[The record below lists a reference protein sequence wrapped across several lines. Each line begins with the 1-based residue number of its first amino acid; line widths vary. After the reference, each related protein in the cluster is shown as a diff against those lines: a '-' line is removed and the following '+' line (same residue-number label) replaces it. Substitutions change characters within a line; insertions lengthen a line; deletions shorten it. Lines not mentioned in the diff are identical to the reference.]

1 MEKKLM
7 NKGTG
12 KRKRVVLIIIG
23 TLVFLALIFPFVL
36 NMYLKNKLPQLVNE
50 KTPYQISLEDFNLS
64 IFKGDISAHSISI
77 KTKETKDPS
86 VTQINGNVKSL
97 RIENFGIWN
106 AIFNTSYH
114 IKNIQLI
121 DPNLKVVLGK
131 PKEKKDSS
139 PKKMNFGVEN
149 ILVTNGNI
157 SVKDKNKKDL
167 ITGKNVNI
175 NLTDIK
181 QSQNA
186 SKLPVEFKDFK
197 INAHDVLIT
206 VNDFYQI
213 YATTIDA
220 KNKQL
225 HISGFHLKPIESP
238 ALYNAKNVFDLKIN
252 QLAADN
258 FTVNHDSLIIE
269 NAKFVKP
276 QLIVT
281 STNKKEVKENPK
293 EVNLKI
299 GIKNLDF
306 GQGSVLVQHRDK
318 TKVASVD
325 NFHLNLKDIVF
336 DKKTVKEKI
345 PFAFSTHNIEFENIY
360 FKSNPL
366 QAVNI
371 KKITSN
377 DSNILLNDVEFK
389 ALGKST
395 TKDLLNIKTEKVEIL
410 NNTSKFVGQQ
420 LQLQLGKIN
429 VYRPAVEII
438 AATHKTKA
446 PKKSNNATPDLLA
459 HLGQLH
465 IIDGTFTQKK
475 EGHEKLK
482 VDNFNVQLNSV
493 TTNKD
498 ILKESIPFHVKNQLI
513 IASKIDVDAGKYYRL
528 KVDHIKNT
536 GKLTAVTNFAFL
548 PKYSRAQFNR
558 LIAVEEDLYT
568 IKAKSIMI
576 TDRNSVL
583 GAKTSIDLDHI
594 IFDGID
600 CNIYHDL
607 APPDDIGVR
616 YMFSKKLRDVK
627 IPLYINQI
635 DIKNSK
641 LSYEEVAEK
650 ANIPGKITFGDFN
663 AKIKD
668 LNSAKMKG
676 KPTLVKVDS
685 NFNFFG
691 DAPTDVHWQFDVA
704 NKNDDYAINGTIKNL
719 SVDNANLFVRPY
731 LNVSLDG
738 QIQYLKFDYKGDS
751 KKIGGNFYFK
761 YTDMHVNF
769 LNKNTGKEKKVLSAI
784 ANIFVKNDS
793 KGEPNHVEVD
803 VKRDPNKSFFNTLWQ
818 GIMEGLKKYL
828 I

>member
-1 MEKKLM
+1 M

-12 KRKRVVLIIIG
+12 KRKRVALIIIG
-23 TLVFLALIFPFVL
+23 ILVFLTLIFPFVL

-50 KTPYQISLEDFNLS
+50 KTPYQISLEDFNLN
-64 IFKGDISAHSISI
+64 IFRGDISAHSISI

-106 AIFNTSYH
+106 AVFNTSYH
-114 IKNIQLI
+114 IKNIQLL
-121 DPNLKVVLGK
+121 DPNVKVVLGK
-131 PKEKKDSS
+131 PKDKKDPSQ
-139 PKKMNFGVEN
+139 KKMNFGVEN

-175 NLTDIK
+175 NLTDIQ

-186 SKLPVEFKDFK
+186 SKLPVEFKEFK
-197 INAHDVLIT
+197 INAHNVLIT

-225 HISGFHLKPIESP
+225 HISEFHLKPIESP

-360 FKSNPL
+360 FKSDPL

-377 DSNILLNDVEFK
+377 DSNILLNDIEFK

-429 VYRPAVEII
+429 VYRPAIEII
-438 AATHKTKA
+438 AATHKTKV

-459 HLGQLH
+459 HLGELH

-513 IASKIDVDAGKYYRL
+513 TARKIDVDAGKYYRL

-627 IPLYINQI
+627 FPLYINQI

-650 ANIPGKITFGDFN
+650 ANIPGKITFADFN

-668 LNSAKMKG
+668 VNSAKMKG

-731 LNVSLDG
+731 LNVSIDG

>member
-1 MEKKLM
+1 MEKKLI

-12 KRKRVVLIIIG
+12 KRKRVALIVIG
-23 TLVFLALIFPFVL
+23 ILVFLALIFPFVL
-36 NMYLKNKLPQLVNE
+36 NIYLKNKLPQLVNE
-50 KTPYQISLEDFNLS
+50 KTPYQISLEDFNLN

-121 DPNLKVVLGK
+121 DPNVNVVLGK
-131 PKEKKDSS
+131 PKEKKDPS

-186 SKLPVEFKDFK
+186 SKLPVEFKEFK

-220 KNKQL
+220 KNKHL
-225 HISGFHLKPIESP
+225 NISEFHLKPIESP

-360 FKSNPL
+360 FKSDPL

-377 DSNILLNDVEFK
+377 DANILLNDVEFK

-429 VYRPAVEII
+429 VYRPAIEII
-438 AATHKTKA
+438 TATHKTKA
-446 PKKSNNATPDLLA
+446 KKSNNATPDLLA
-459 HLGQLH
+459 HLGELH
-465 IIDGTFTQKK
+465 IIDGRFTQKK

-482 VDNFNVQLNSV
+482 VDQFNVQLNSV
-493 TTNKD
+493 TTNRD
-498 ILKESIPFHVKNQLI
+498 ILKESVPFHVKNQLI
-513 IASKIDVDAGKYYRL
+513 TARKIDVDAGKYYRL

-536 GKLTAVTNFAFL
+536 GKVTAVTNFAFL

-583 GAKTSIDLDHI
+583 GAKTSINLDQI

-627 IPLYINQI
+627 FPLYINQI
-635 DIKNSK
+635 NIKNSK

-668 LNSAKMKG
+668 VNNAKMKG

-704 NKNDDYAINGTIKNL
+704 NKNDDYTINGTIKNL

-738 QIQYLKFDYKGDS
+738 QIQYLKFDYKGNS
-751 KKIGGNFYFK
+751 NKIGGNFYFK

>member
-1 MEKKLM
+1 MEKKL
-7 NKGTG
+7 NNSRTG

-23 TLVFLALIFPFVL
+23 ILFLVALIFPFGL
-36 NMYLKNKLPQLVNE
+36 NLYLKNKLPQLVNE
-50 KTPYQISLEDFNLS
+50 KTPYQISLKDFNLNL
-64 IFKGDISAHSISI
+64 FKGDISANSIRI
-77 KTKETKDPS
+77 ATKPTKDS
-86 VTQINGNVKSL
+86 AVTQINGTAKSL
-97 RIENFGIWN
+97 HIEDFGIWN

-121 DPNLKVVLGK
+121 DPDIKVMLGT
-131 PKEKKDSS
+131 PKEKKDS
-139 PKKMNFGVEN
+139 PKKKVNFGVEN
-149 ILVTNGNI
+149 ILITNGNV
-157 SVKDKNKKDL
+157 SVKGKDKKDL

-175 NLTDIK
+175 NLTEIK
-181 QSQNA
+181 LSQNA
-186 SKLPVEFKDFK
+186 SKLPIQFKDFK
-197 INAHDVLIT
+197 INAQDVLIT

-213 YATTIDA
+213 YATSINA

-225 HISGFHLKPIESP
+225 NISDFHLKPIESP
-238 ALYNAKNVFDLKIN
+238 SLYNAKNVFDLKVS
-252 QLAADN
+252 QLAANN
-258 FTVNHDSLIIE
+258 FSINQDSLIIE

-281 STNKKEVKENPK
+281 STNKKQVKENPK
-293 EVNLKI
+293 EINLKI

-306 GQGSVLVQHRDK
+306 RQGSVLIQQRDK
-318 TKVASVD
+318 AKIASVD

-360 FKSNPL
+360 FKSDPL
-366 QAVNI
+366 QAVTI

-377 DSNILLNDVEFK
+377 DSNILINDVEYK
-389 ALGKST
+389 AIGKST
-395 TKDLLNIKTEKVEIL
+395 AKDLLNIKTEKIEIL
-410 NNTSKFVGQQ
+410 NNTSKFVGPQ
-420 LQLQLGKIN
+420 LQLQLDKIN
-429 VYRPAVEII
+429 VYRPGIEII
-438 AATHKTKA
+438 SAIHKAKA
-446 PKKSNNATPDLLA
+446 PKKSNSATPDILA
-459 HLGQLH
+459 HLGAFH
-465 IIDGTFTQKK
+465 IINGTFVQKK
-475 EGHEKLK
+475 EGREQLK
-482 VDNFNVQLNSV
+482 VENFNVQLNSV
-493 TTNKD
+493 LTNKD

-513 IASKIDVDAGKYYRL
+513 TAKKIDVDAGKYYRL
-528 KVDHIKNT
+528 KVDYIKNT
-536 GKLTAVTNFAFL
+536 GPLTAITNFAFL

-558 LIAVEEDLYT
+558 MIAVEEDLYT
-568 IKAKSIMI
+568 IRAKSIMI
-576 TDRNSVL
+576 TDKNSTL
-583 GAKTSIDLDHI
+583 GSKTSIDLDNV

-627 IPLYINQI
+627 FPLYVKRV

-663 AKIKD
+663 AAIKNV
-668 LNSAKMKG
+668 NSAKMKG
-676 KPTLVKVDS
+676 KPTLITVDS

-738 QIQYLKFDYKGDS
+738 HIHYLKFDYKGNS
-751 KKIGGNFYFK
+751 NKIGGNFYFN
-761 YTDMHVNF
+761 YTDMRVNF

>member
-1 MEKKLM
+1 MEKKL
-7 NKGTG
+7 NNSRTG

-23 TLVFLALIFPFVL
+23 ILFLVALIFPFGL
-36 NMYLKNKLPQLVNE
+36 NLYLKNKLPQLVNE
-50 KTPYQISLEDFNLS
+50 KTPYQISLKDFNLNL
-64 IFKGDISAHSISI
+64 FKGDISANSIRI
-77 KTKETKDPS
+77 ATKPTKDS
-86 VTQINGNVKSL
+86 AVTQINGTAKSL
-97 RIENFGIWN
+97 HIEDFGIWN

-121 DPNLKVVLGK
+121 DPDIKVMLGT
-131 PKEKKDSS
+131 PKEKKDS
-139 PKKMNFGVEN
+139 PKKKVNFGVEN
-149 ILVTNGNI
+149 ILITNGNV
-157 SVKDKNKKDL
+157 SVKGKDKKDL

-175 NLTDIK
+175 NLTEIK
-181 QSQNA
+181 LSQNA
-186 SKLPVEFKDFK
+186 SKLPIQFKDFK
-197 INAHDVLIT
+197 INAQDVLIT

-213 YATTIDA
+213 YATSINA

-225 HISGFHLKPIESP
+225 NISDFHLKPIESP
-238 ALYNAKNVFDLKIN
+238 SLYNAKNVFDLKVS
-252 QLAADN
+252 QLAANN
-258 FTVNHDSLIIE
+258 FSINQDSLIIE
-269 NAKFVKP
+269 DAKFVKP

-281 STNKKEVKENPK
+281 STNKKEVQENPK

-306 GQGSVLVQHRDK
+306 GQGSVLIQQRDK
-318 TKVASVD
+318 AKIASVD

-360 FKSNPL
+360 FKSDPL
-366 QAVNI
+366 QTVTI

-377 DSNILLNDVEFK
+377 DSNILINDVEYK
-389 ALGKST
+389 AIGKST
-395 TKDLLNIKTEKVEIL
+395 AKDLLNIKTEKIEIL
-410 NNTSKFVGQQ
+410 NNTSKFVGPQ
-420 LQLQLGKIN
+420 LQLQLDKIN
-429 VYRPAVEII
+429 VYRPGIEII
-438 AATHKTKA
+438 SAIHKAKA
-446 PKKSNNATPDLLA
+446 PKKSNSATPDILA
-459 HLGQLH
+459 HLGAFH
-465 IIDGTFTQKK
+465 IIDGNFVQKK
-475 EGHEKLK
+475 EGREQLK
-482 VDNFNVQLNSV
+482 AENFNVQLNSV
-493 TTNKD
+493 ITNKD
-498 ILKESIPFHVKNQLI
+498 ILKESIPLHVKNQLI
-513 IASKIDVDAGKYYRL
+513 TAKKIDVDAGKYYRL
-528 KVDHIKNT
+528 KVDYIKNT
-536 GKLTAVTNFAFL
+536 GPLTAITNFAFL

-558 LIAVEEDLYT
+558 MIAVEEDLYT
-568 IKAKSIMI
+568 IRAKSIMI
-576 TDRNSVL
+576 TDKSSTL
-583 GAKTSIDLDHI
+583 GSKTSIDLDHV

-627 IPLYINQI
+627 FPLYIKQV

-663 AKIKD
+663 AAIKNV
-668 LNSAKMKG
+668 NSAKMKG
-676 KPTLVKVDS
+676 KPTLITVDS

-738 QIQYLKFDYKGDS
+738 QIHYLKFDYKGNS
-751 KKIGGNFYFK
+751 NKIGGNFYFN
-761 YTDMHVNF
+761 YTDMRVNF

>member
-1 MEKKLM
+1 MKKKLP

-12 KRKRVVLIIIG
+12 KRKKVVLIIIG
-23 TLVFLALIFPFVL
+23 TLIFLGLVFPFVL
-36 NMYLKNKLPQLVNE
+36 NIYLKNKLPQLVNE
-50 KTPYQISLEDFNLS
+50 KTPYQISLKDFSLNL
-64 IFKGDISAHSISI
+64 FKGHISAHSITI
-77 KTKETKDPS
+77 KTKQTTDPS
-86 VTQINGNVKSL
+86 VTQINGDIKSL

-106 AIFNTSYH
+106 AIFNKSYH
-114 IKNIQLI
+114 IREVQLI
-121 DPNLKVVLGK
+121 DPNVKMILGQSK
-131 PKEKKDSS
+131 KKKDPSQ
-139 PKKMNFGVEN
+139 KKINFGVEN

-157 SVKDKNKKDL
+157 SVKGKDKKDL
-167 ITGKNVNI
+167 MTGKNVNI
-175 NLTDIK
+175 HLSEIK
-181 QSQNA
+181 LSQNA

-197 INAHDVLIT
+197 IDAHEVLIT

-213 YATTIDA
+213 YASTIDA

-225 HISGFHLKPIESP
+225 NISEFHLKPIESP

-258 FTVNHDSLIIE
+258 FSINQDSLIIE

-318 TKVASVD
+318 TKVASID

-360 FKSNPL
+360 FKSDPL

-377 DSNILLNDVEFK
+377 DANILISDVEFK
-389 ALGKST
+389 AIGKSA
-395 TKDLLNIKTEKVEIL
+395 TKDLFNIKTEKVEIL
-410 NNTSKFVGQQ
+410 NNTSKFAGQQ

-429 VYRPAVEII
+429 VYHPSVEII
-438 AATHKTKA
+438 AATRKVKA
-446 PKKSNNATPDLLA
+446 PKKTNTATPDLLA
-459 HLGQLH
+459 NLGSLH
-465 IIDGTFTQKK
+465 IIDGTFIQKK
-475 EGHEKLK
+475 QGQEKVK
-482 VDNFNVQLNSV
+482 VGNFNVELNSV

-513 IASKIDVDAGKYYRL
+513 TAKKIDVDAGKYYRL

-536 GKLTAVTNFAFL
+536 GKLTAATNFAFL

-576 TDRNSVL
+576 TDKNSAL
-583 GAKTSIDLDHI
+583 GGKTSIDLDHI
-594 IFDGID
+594 VFDGID

-627 IPLYINQI
+627 FPLYIKQI

-663 AKIKD
+663 AKIRD
-668 LNSAKMKG
+668 VNSAKMKG

-738 QIQYLKFDYKGDS
+738 QIQYLKFDYKGNS
-751 KKIGGNFYFK
+751 SKIGGNFYFK

-793 KGEPNHVEVD
+793 KGEPDHVEVD

>member
-1 MEKKLM
+1 MEKKLIS
-7 NKGTG
+7 KKTG
-12 KRKRVVLIIIG
+12 KRKKVVLIIIG
-23 TLVFLALIFPFVL
+23 ALLLLALIFPFAL
-36 NMYLKNKLPQLVNE
+36 NIYLKNKLPELVNE
-50 KTPYQISLEDFNLS
+50 KTPYQIRLADFSLNL
-64 IFKGDISAHSISI
+64 FKGDISANSIYI
-77 KTKETKDPS
+77 TTKQTKDPT
-86 VTQINGNVKSL
+86 VTQINGNIKSL
-97 RIENFGIWN
+97 RVQNFGIWK
-106 AIFNTSYH
+106 AIFNKSYH
-114 IKNIQLI
+114 VKEVQLI
-121 DPNLKVVLGK
+121 DPDLKVMLGK
-131 PKEKKDSS
+131 SKEKKDA
-139 PKKMNFGVEN
+139 PKKKINFGIEN

-167 ITGKNVNI
+167 VTGKNVNI
-175 NLTDIK
+175 NLTEIK
-181 QSQNA
+181 LSENV
-186 SKLPVEFKDFK
+186 SKIPVEFKNFK
-197 INAHDVLIT
+197 IDAHDILIT

-213 YATTIDA
+213 YAAKIDA

-225 HISGFHLKPIESP
+225 NIYEFHLKPIESP
-238 ALYNAKNVFDLKIN
+238 ALYNAKNVFDLRIN
-252 QLAADN
+252 QLAAEN
-258 FTVNHDSLIIE
+258 FTVSKDSLIID

-276 QLIVT
+276 QLTVT

-306 GQGSVLVQHRDK
+306 GQGSVLIQQRDK

-360 FKSNPL
+360 FKTDPL

-377 DSNILLNDVEFK
+377 DSNILIDDIAFT
-389 ALGKST
+389 ALGKSAV
-395 TKDLLNIKTEKVEIL
+395 KDVFNIKTEKVEIL
-410 NNTSKFVGQQ
+410 NNTSKFAGQQ

-429 VYRPAVEII
+429 VYRPKVEII
-438 AATHKTKA
+438 AATHKPKVT
-446 PKKSNNATPDLLA
+446 KKSNTATPDLLA
-459 HLGQLH
+459 HLGALH
-465 IIDGTFTQKK
+465 IIDGTFIQKK
-475 EGHEKLK
+475 EGHDKMK
-482 VDNFNVQLNSV
+482 VENFNVQLNSV

-498 ILKESIPFHVKNQLI
+498 ILKESIPFHVKSQLI
-513 IASKIDVDAGKYYRL
+513 TAKKIDVDAGKYYRL
-528 KVDHIKNT
+528 KVDQIKNT
-536 GKLTAVTNFAFL
+536 GKETALHNFAFL

-568 IKAKSIMI
+568 IKAKSVMI
-576 TDRNSVL
+576 TDKNSRL
-583 GAKTSIDLDHI
+583 GAQTSIDLDQI

-607 APPDDIGVR
+607 APPDDIGIR

-627 IPLYINQI
+627 FPLYIRNI
-635 DIKNSK
+635 DIKNSH
-641 LSYEEVAEK
+641 LTYEEVAEK
-650 ANIPGKITFGDFN
+650 AKIPGKLTFAHFN
-663 AKIKD
+663 AKIRD
-668 LNSAKMKG
+668 VNSAKMKG
-676 KPTLVKVDS
+676 KPTMVKVDS
-685 NFNFFG
+685 NFDFFG

-704 NKNDDYAINGTIKNL
+704 NTNDDYAINGTIKNL
-719 SVDNANLFVRPY
+719 SVQNANLFVRPY

-738 QIQYLKFDYKGDS
+738 QIHYLKFDYKGSS
-751 KKIGGNFYFK
+751 KQIGGNFYFK
-761 YTDMHVNF
+761 YTDMQVNF
-769 LNKNTGKEKKVLSAI
+769 LNKNTGKERKLLSAV

>member
-7 NKGTG
+7 TKKSE
-12 KRKRVVLIIIG
+12 KRKKVVLMVIG
-23 TLVFLALIFPFVL
+23 ILLSLALIFPFVL
-36 NMYLKNKLPQLVNE
+36 NIYLKNKLPQLVNE
-50 KTPYQISLEDFNLS
+50 KTPYQITLEDFSLNL
-64 IFKGDISAHSISI
+64 FKGNISANSINI
-77 KTKETKDPS
+77 KTKQTKDPS
-86 VTQINGNVKSL
+86 VTQIDGNVKSL

-106 AIFNTSYH
+106 AIFNKSYQ
-114 IKNIQLI
+114 IKEVQLI
-121 DPNLKVVLGK
+121 DPNVKVVLGT
-131 PKEKKDSS
+131 PKEKKDSTQ
-139 PKKMNFGVEN
+139 KKMNFGVEN
-149 ILVTNGNI
+149 IQVTNGNI
-157 SVKDKNKKDL
+157 SVKSKDKKDL
-167 ITGKNVNI
+167 VTGRNVNI
-175 NLTDIK
+175 HLTEIK
-181 QSQNA
+181 LSQNA
-186 SKLPVEFKDFK
+186 AKLPIEFKEFK
-197 INAHDVLIT
+197 IDAHDVLIT
-206 VNDFYQI
+206 VNEFYQI
-213 YATTIDA
+213 YATAINA

-225 HISGFHLKPIESP
+225 NISEFHLKPIESP

-258 FTVNHDSLIIE
+258 FTVNQDSLIIE

-276 QLIVT
+276 QLIVI

-306 GQGSVLVQHRDK
+306 GQGSVLIQQRDK

-345 PFAFSTHNIEFENIY
+345 PFAFSKHIIEFENIY
-360 FKSNPL
+360 FKSDPL

-377 DSNILLNDVEFK
+377 DSNILINDVEFK
-389 ALGKST
+389 AIGKST
-395 TKDLLNIKTEKVEIL
+395 TKDLFNIKTEKVEIL

-420 LQLQLGKIN
+420 LQLQLSKIN
-429 VYRPAVEII
+429 VYRPNVEII
-438 AATHKTKA
+438 TATHKSKA
-446 PKKSNNATPDLLA
+446 DKKSNNAPPDLLA
-459 HLGQLH
+459 HLGALH
-465 IIDGTFTQKK
+465 IIDGTFIQKK

-482 VDNFNVQLNSV
+482 VGNFNVQLNSV
-493 TTNKD
+493 TTNRD
-498 ILKESIPFHVKNQLI
+498 ILKEPTPFHVKNQLI
-513 IASKIDVDAGKYYRL
+513 TANKIDVDAGKYYRL

-568 IKAKSIMI
+568 IKAKSVMI
-576 TDRNSVL
+576 TDKNSVL

-627 IPLYINQI
+627 FPLYIKQI

-668 LNSAKMKG
+668 VNNAKMKA

-704 NKNDDYAINGTIKNL
+704 NKNDYYAINGTIKAL

-738 QIQYLKFDYKGDS
+738 QIQYLKFDYRGDS
-751 KKIGGNFYFK
+751 QKIGGNFYFK